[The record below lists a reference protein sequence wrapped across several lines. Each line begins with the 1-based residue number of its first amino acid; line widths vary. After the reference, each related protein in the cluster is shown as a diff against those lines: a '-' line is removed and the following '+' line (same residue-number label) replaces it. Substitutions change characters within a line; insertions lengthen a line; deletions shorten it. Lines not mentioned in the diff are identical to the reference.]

1 MPLTSSRKPSPLS
14 CHKGSILGFRPVRLA
29 ALALAALSPSAF
41 CQTQTPIQAP
51 ASPKPAATLLAK
63 AASNAATD
71 PGQLLMSNPSS
82 AGIPSNWQVQA
93 SSLSGEVFAPKQLQ
107 GRVAVVFYW
116 STNCAV
122 CRDTL
127 PELRSNLEGWRK
139 KPVAV
144 VQVNVDKQAADWR
157 SYEQIRNVMHK
168 PVPGL
173 FSLRMDAG
181 LSPTKLPLTLV
192 VDAQNRVV
200 RRYEGRIAPEAWN
213 DVADLL
219 P

>member
-1 MPLTSSRKPSPLS
+1 MPLPSSRKPSPSS
-14 CHKGSILGFRPVRLA
+14 CPSRRLFALPILVAMAVVGHSAVGQSQSQNPA
-29 ALALAALSPSAF
+29 PSK
-41 CQTQTPIQAP
+41 
-51 ASPKPAATLLAK
+51 ASGKS
-63 AASNAATD
+63 AASLQASAANINGGSTDFNA
-71 PGQLLMSNPSS
+71 LLMAGPSG
-82 AGIPSNWQVQA
+82 AGLPSNWQLQA
-93 SSLSGEVFAPKQLQ
+93 SNLNGDAFTPSQLR

-127 PELRSNLEGWRK
+127 PELRANLAGWGK
-139 KPVAV
+139 KPVSV
-144 VQVNVDKQAADWR
+144 VQVNVDKLADDWR

-173 FSLRMDAG
+173 HSLHLDAG
-181 LSPTKLPLTLV
+181 PSPNKLPLTLV
-192 VDAQNRVV
+192 VDTQNRVV

>member
-1 MPLTSSRKPSPLS
+1 M
-14 CHKGSILGFRPVRLA
+14 
-29 ALALAALSPSAF
+29 
-41 CQTQTPIQAP
+41 
-51 ASPKPAATLLAK
+51 
-63 AASNAATD
+63 
-71 PGQLLMSNPSS
+71 
-82 AGIPSNWQVQA
+82 
-93 SSLSGEVFAPKQLQ
+93 
-107 GRVAVVFYW
+107 
-116 STNCAV
+116 
-122 CRDTL
+122 
-127 PELRSNLEGWRK
+127 
-139 KPVAV
+139 
-144 VQVNVDKQAADWR
+144 QVNVDKQAADWR

>member
-14 CHKGSILGFRPVRLA
+14 FRKSSILGFRPVHLA
-29 ALALAALSPSAF
+29 TLALAALSPSAF
-41 CQTQTPIQAP
+41 CQTQTPAQAP
-51 ASPKPAATLLAK
+51 ASPKPAAALHAK
-63 AASNAATD
+63 ASSSAATD
-71 PGQLLMSNPSS
+71 PGLVLVNNPSS

-93 SSLSGEVFAPKQLQ
+93 SSLNGDTFAPSQLQ

-144 VQVNVDKQAADWR
+144 VQVNVDKQAEDWR